1 MDSATVTAVI
11 NLVTALLPTIE
22 AGAVAL
28 IADVQ
33 QLLATANASTDATPE
48 QLATVQQLIA
58 ASDAAQDKA
67 FAAYEAMKAAAQ
79 PAA

>member
-1 MDSATVTAVI
+1 MNQTTITAII
-11 NLVTALLPTIE
+11 NLVVALLPTLE
-22 AGAVAL
+22 AGAVTL

-33 QLLATANASTDATPE
+33 NLLATANASTDATPE

-67 FAAYEAMKAAAQ
+67 FAAYEAMKAAA
-79 PAA
+79 AA